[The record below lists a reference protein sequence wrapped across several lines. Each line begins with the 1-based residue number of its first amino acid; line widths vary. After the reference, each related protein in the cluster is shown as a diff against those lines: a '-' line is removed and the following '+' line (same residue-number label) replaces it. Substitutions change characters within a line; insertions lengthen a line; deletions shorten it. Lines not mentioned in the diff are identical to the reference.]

1 MQVLGRY
8 DRVDL
13 PGLGLKNIH
22 AKVDT
27 GAYRCSLHCQS
38 AKVVNGIL
46 EFVLLDEE
54 HPEFTGMK
62 FTADTFHERDI
73 RNSFGEVERRFVI
86 ITTIKIFDESITAEF
101 SLSNRGSLRFPIL
114 IGRKILQERFLID
127 VKKKNLSYKTKQ
139 QILRKRR
146 KAKAIRKKPPI
157 KPNI

>member
-1 MQVLGRY
+1 MEVLGRY

-38 AKVVNGIL
+38 AKVVHGVL

-73 RNSFGEVERRFVI
+73 KNSFGEVERRYVI
-86 ITTIKIFDESITAEF
+86 TTTIKIFNEEITAEF
-101 SLSNRGSLRFPIL
+101 SLSNRGSLKFPIL
-114 IGRKILQERFLID
+114 IGRKILQARYLID
-127 VKKKNLSYKTKQ
+127 VKKKNLSYKSKQ
-139 QILRKRR
+139 QALREMRVRRIKKKR
-146 KAKAIRKKPPI
+146 
-157 KPNI
+157 

>member
-1 MQVLGRY
+1 MEVLGRY

-38 AKVVNGIL
+38 AKVIDGVL

-62 FTADTFHERDI
+62 FKADSYHERDI
-73 RNSFGEVERRFVI
+73 KNSFGEVERRYVI
-86 ITTIKIFDESITAEF
+86 TTTIKIFNEEITAEF
-101 SLSNRGSLRFPIL
+101 SLSNRGSLKFPIL
-114 IGRKILQERFLID
+114 LGRKILQARYLID
-127 VKKKNLSYKTKQ
+127 VRRKNLSYKAKQ
-139 QILRKRR
+139 ESLRNKRL
-146 KAKAIRKKPPI
+146 IKK
-157 KPNI
+157 K

>member
-1 MQVLGRY
+1 MKVLGRY

-22 AKVDT
+22 VKVDT

-62 FTADTFHERDI
+62 FTASTFHERDI
-73 RNSFGEVERRFVI
+73 KNSFGEVERRYVI
-86 ITTIKIFDESITAEF
+86 TTTIKIFNEEITAEF
-101 SLSNRGSLRFPIL
+101 SLSNRGSLKFPIL
-114 IGRKILQERFLID
+114 LGRKILQARYLID
-127 VKKKNLSYKTKQ
+127 VKKKNLSYKAKQ
-139 QILRKRR
+139 QTLRDLRE
-146 KAKAIRKKPPI
+146 KKI
-157 KPNI
+157 KNKH